1 MKFCRFG
8 GNTKKLE
15 IKANSLGGRGGGPLL
30 EGFRKKME
38 TFDIKI
44 NENWSQ
50 SYDFELQRQRCKI
63 YSATNSMARLN
74 NKKYISLT

>member
-1 MKFCRFG
+1 
-8 GNTKKLE
+8 
-15 IKANSLGGRGGGPLL
+15 
-30 EGFRKKME
+30 ME